1 MLRTIP
7 TKEDPNLA
15 VTYGSSFGFTML
27 MISQDPPPVVER
39 ITHSAIRVS
48 REMIA
53 VVPAPGRHHH
63 IINTLGEA
71 GVLSPELLGLAEQ
84 GFMTTDSRFVSREV
98 GLLIAKTAR
107 QILRKTPPENQLF
120 SEDLW

>member
-7 TKEDPNLA
+7 TKEDPKL
-15 VTYGSSFGFTML
+15 VITYGTAFDFTML

-71 GVLSPELLGLAEQ
+71 KILSPELLAMAEQ
-84 GFMTTDSRFVSREV
+84 GFMTTDSRFVGREV